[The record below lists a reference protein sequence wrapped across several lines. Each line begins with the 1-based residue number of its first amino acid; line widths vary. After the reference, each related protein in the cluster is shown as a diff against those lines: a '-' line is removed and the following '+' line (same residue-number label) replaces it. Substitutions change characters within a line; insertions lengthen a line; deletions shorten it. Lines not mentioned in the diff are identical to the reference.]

1 MIGIYARVSTEEQ
14 ARSGFSLQDQLRACR
29 EKAATVE
36 VTEYVDEGIS
46 GEFLD
51 RPALSRLRQA
61 VREGSIRRIICLDPD
76 RLSRKLMHQLLITD
90 EWDKRGVDLQF
101 VNGDYSKTPEG
112 QLFYS
117 MRGAIAEFEK
127 AKINERMSRGRREK
141 ARQGRVLRD
150 FQIYG
155 YDYHKP
161 TETLVIH
168 PEEAAVVRQIFHLFT
183 APHPAIQG
191 MNGIA
196 KFLTEQGIPTK
207 RGAPVWHRQVIRQIL
222 TNRTYIGEFFQN
234 RWDTEGM
241 LANRHDKTQ
250 IKRPIRERPPEE
262 WIRIPCPAIVSE
274 EIFHQAQLRLEESR
288 RRWAGK
294 SVQFYLLSG
303 LVRCGECG
311 QTMIGQQMHNWGK
324 RATVYADRKRSG
336 LSSAKGCG
344 QRIRAETLEAH
355 VWEAI
360 RNWLQNHEAMA
371 QLTFHEEGGETH
383 GSNLAALKREREKA
397 VAAKRRL
404 LQLYAEGKV
413 MAEQEL
419 WDTMEQWAKKEERLN
434 RLIAEEEVRRTE
446 KKDAYN
452 HQAMLKQAVHH
463 YLERSSET
471 LSPEDRR
478 ELIRHIVREIRV
490 HTDAIEIVTF

>member
-29 EKAATVE
+29 EKAATDDVR
-36 VTEYVDEGIS
+36 EYLDEGIS

-51 RPALSRLRQA
+51 RPALSRLRQD
-61 VREGSIRRIICLDPD
+61 VREGKISRIICLDPD

-90 EWDKRGVDLQF
+90 EWDKKGVELQF

-183 APHPAIQG
+183 APNPAIQG

-196 KFLTEQGIPTK
+196 RFLTEQGIPTK

-222 TNRTYIGEFFQN
+222 TNRTYIGEFYQN

-241 LANRHDKTQ
+241 LANRHDTTQ
-250 IKRPIRERPPEE
+250 IKRPVRERPPEE

-311 QTMIGQQMHNWGK
+311 QTMVGQQVHNWGK
-324 RATVYADRKRSG
+324 RVTVYADRKRSG
-336 LSSAKGCG
+336 AGCG
-344 QRIRAETLEAH
+344 KRIPTDALEAL
-355 VWEAI
+355 VWEGI
-360 RNWLQNHEAMA
+360 RDWLLNHEAMA
-371 QLTFHEEGGETH
+371 QMTLHDPPGASQ

-397 VAAKRRL
+397 AMAKRRL
-404 LQLYAEGKV
+404 LQLYAEGRG
-413 MAEQEL
+413 MAEKEL
-419 WDTMEQWAKKEERLN
+419 WETLEHWAQKEERLI
-434 RLIAEEEVRRTE
+434 RQIEEEE
-446 KKDAYN
+446 KRSIEQKDACGQ
-452 HQAMLKQAVHH
+452 QAMLRQAVHH
-463 YLERSSET
+463 YIERTPET
-471 LSPEDRR
+471 LSLEDRR

-490 HTDAIEIVTF
+490 HAAEVEIITF